1 MPEKR
6 KKFQIS
12 VCLTLVSS
20 GSTKHKT
27 QHPMKL
33 AQASASLHL
42 LPGNC
47 SGEVCPLRS
56 LCKHGPMQQIK
67 NQSAAP
73 KSVNLLLHSN
83 EWTYDTNIIITPSLT
98 TKVIHRN
105 LSVQS
110 ANHLMGENV
119 YSRFPRSP
127 KHEKSPS
134 TSTTMAAPHGNVH
147 QAVRPGRTCNPRK

>member
-20 GSTKHKT
+20 GSTKHKA

-47 SGEVCPLRS
+47 SGEFAPFD
-56 LCKHGPMQQIK
+56 LCVGMGLC
-67 NQSAAP
+67 N
-73 KSVNLLLHSN
+73 KSKINLPN
-83 EWTYDTNIIITPSLT
+83 EWTYDTNIITPSLT

-119 YSRFPRSP
+119 YQTRFPRSP